1 MIILAEH
8 LIERLVQ
15 IESGVHYCE
24 LPPPNL
30 NPFVVIMRDSPVIL
44 SAPHGAITFRGKKDE
59 PWHDE
64 DEYTAGMALL
74 LSEVC
79 NTSVIATTWRTEK
92 SDPNEHKEEQSVY
105 KQALRRLVDNSHPKP
120 TWLIDLHGARGDSER
135 MAGSQIVDLGTGSST
150 NQYLSAEVRDKLIAI
165 LEVNLGK
172 GTTDR
177 HGYPGWDAV
186 DENRI
191 AAFAHKKL
199 AMHSVQIEMKTSVR
213 VALRRIDSSMY
224 QKTTS
229 NHGGPYKAPHG
240 NVLRMMQSLVEFI
253 EYLTTHEELK

>member
-8 LIERLVQ
+8 IIEKLVQ

-30 NPFVVIMRDSPVIL
+30 SPFVVIMRNSPVIL

-59 PWHDE
+59 PWHEE

-79 NTSVIATTWRTEK
+79 GTSVIATTWRTEK
-92 SDPNEHKEEQSVY
+92 SDPNEHKEEQSAY
-105 KQALRRLVDNSHPKP
+105 KQALRQLVESHTPRP
-120 TWLIDLHGARGDSER
+120 IWLIDLHGARENSDR
-135 MAGSQIVDLGTGSST
+135 LADTQKVDLGMGV
-150 NQYLSAEVRDKLIAI
+150 NREEFLPPQIKEKLIAI
-165 LEVNLGK
+165 LDGNLGK
-172 GTTDR
+172 GATDR
-177 HGYPGWDAV
+177 LGYRGWDAEN
-186 DENRI
+186 DNRI
-191 AAFAHKKL
+191 AAFTHREL
-199 AMHSVQIEMKTSVR
+199 RLHSVQIEMKTSVR

-229 NHGGPYKAPHG
+229 NHGGPYTAPHG

-253 EYLTTHEELK
+253 EYLTTHEE